1 MKLYKEASLMMLP
14 TSVKDGKLYSIF
26 PQPKVI
32 GEELVT
38 YSDFNY
44 GSGGWSLVDGKWTFD
59 DTGSGYLNYTTISVT
74 VGQIYKVVVDVS
86 VPSGVANFRFT
97 SGNGQTV
104 LFDYTDFPDGVTTF
118 YTTVSGVNGGIQR
131 FYAPTSLSD
140 AFTLNSISI
149 REVDQLPADFDF
161 SRGSNLAATR
171 INEQGLIEKGRENL
185 LLQSNNFD
193 TSPWGGSSTIFTS
206 GQSGYDGSND
216 AWLLTH
222 PLSTNSTF
230 QLNTNSGVQTFS
242 IYAKSDGSTG
252 IRLYAF
258 GNENANAY
266 FDLNNGAVRT
276 ASNVIN
282 SDIVS
287 VGNGW
292 YRCSI
297 TFNQTNTAF
306 RIYTT
311 NNATLQAAGS
321 VYIQDAQLEVGLVA
335 TDYIESGATTGK
347 AGVLEDLPRL
357 DWNGSCPTLLLEP
370 SRTNTFGNSE
380 YFGSGLNS
388 LVTLENNSTI
398 SPDGTQNAS
407 RIVSSQTAIGT
418 KFWDFIGVQP
428 GASENQ
434 VFSLFVK
441 KYNHR
446 YIQLIDNG
454 DNDLY
459 ANFDIQDGVIG
470 NYGSGAT
477 ASIEDYGNGWYRCS
491 IVCDGSQ
498 NINAR
503 NRIYLVDS
511 LTQGYANAT
520 NVALGDGVYIW
531 GAMQENN
538 SSYATSY
545 IPTHG
550 TSVTRGVDV
559 LDGAGDTN
567 TFNDSEGVLFL
578 DVENVNVSSAISISD
593 DSSSNFIQ
601 IYLGYTSSSP
611 IRYRAS
617 SEGTSQFDTSF
628 SYSLDVSQPFKVA
641 YRYSANNFSIWINGV
656 KANEVLSGSTPIG
669 LSVIEFYNIFGAGNK
684 FDGKV
689 KQILYFP
696 TALSDNEC
704 INLTS
709 I

>member
-26 PQPKVI
+26 PQPKPLS
-32 GEELVT
+32 GELVT
-38 YSDFNY
+38 NGTFDTDSDWSL
-44 GSGGWSLVDGKWTFD
+44 GSGCSISDGQAVCD
-59 DTGSGYLNYTTISVT
+59 GVGINSIQQSGITEI
-74 VGQIYKVVVDVS
+74 GKIYKVSFDVLDSNDFNFLLISTNFSDTYVDADLNNSVVVGTNIFYIKPTNGTGLRFRIENGTTLSIDNVS
-86 VPSGVANFRFT
+86 VV
-97 SGNGQTV
+97 
-104 LFDYTDFPDGVTTF
+104 
-118 YTTVSGVNGGIQR
+118 
-131 FYAPTSLSD
+131 
-140 AFTLNSISI
+140 
-149 REVDQLPADFDF
+149 EVDQLPADFDF

-185 LLQSNNFD
+185 LLQSNQFD
-193 TSPWGGSSTIFTS
+193 TTWTTAGIDAPTNDFA
-206 GQSGYDGSND
+206 GYDGSSN
-216 AWLLTH
+216 AWSLVPT
-222 PLSTNSTF
+222 STTTSCRLAQSIST
-230 QLNTNSGVQTFS
+230 SGVNTFS
-242 IYAKSDGSTG
+242 VYAKANGGNGMVLRHQDSTTG
-252 IRLYAF
+252 AR
-258 GNENANAY
+258 
-266 FDLNNGAVRT
+266 FDLSNGT
-276 ASNVIN
+276 LGTKESNVIKHSIEN
-282 SDIVS
+282 

-292 YRCSI
+292 YRCSVVLNVSI
-297 TFNQTNTAF
+297 TEM
-306 RIYTT
+306 RIYVSD
-311 NNATLQAAGS
+311 AVGS
-321 VYIQDAQLEVGLVA
+321 YSCTEGNGILVQDAQLEVGLVA

-357 DWNGSCPTLLLEP
+357 NWGDCPSLLLEP

-550 TSVTRGVDV
+550 TSVTRSADTIGTLDTTSIIGTDSYTIFVDV
-559 LDGAGDTN
+559 ETENIGASSNVCGGIFNFGLPSQEFQIDTR
-567 TFNDSEGVLFL
+567 TSK
-578 DVENVNVSSAISISD
+578 ISD
-593 DSSSNFIQ
+593 DSSS
-601 IYLGYTSSSP
+601 TSRISVDVGTD
-611 IRYRAS
+611 ITRYKAVLRVTPNTS
-617 SEGTSQFDTSF
+617 TVFGNGIKGESGTG
-628 SYSLDVSQPFKVA
+628 
-641 YRYSANNFSIWINGV
+641 R
-656 KANEVLSGSTPIG
+656 G
-669 LSVIEFYNIFGAGNK
+669 LSPTTFNK
-684 FDGKV
+684 VQDNSQVV
-689 KQILYFP
+689 KELTIFP